1 MAKLSLTYK
10 TEILI
15 VQLLTSDVLSKIK
28 DEMVKPIKYI
38 AENREYP
45 FQRVFNKP
53 LGMIMNTED
62 VLHLSDLNL
71 AEFIREMARWNA
83 ESEIFEQN
91 DLVLTKGPDHSPVTN
106 VAMYLSNVEGHF
118 GADVF
123 DHIQSFYR
131 ARKSGFSIH
140 IRKHADAEIESICHQ
155 EKMLLISDSPGML
168 IDKPF
173 FDKKM
178 LKGIE
183 VRNVTKVSSVVD
195 FASVV
200 IQSYQSL
207 GMPTEI
213 GEKIFA
219 SPERLLRPY
228 NYLVVAYDAD
238 HPVSAAMVTFS
249 HSIAGIYWVGT
260 VSSARCK
267 GLAEICVCAV
277 TNEAFRR
284 GAQFVVLQAS
294 KLGAPVYRRMGFSEF
309 TRYPWYMYF
318 TK

>member
-1 MAKLSLTYK
+1 
-10 TEILI
+10 
-15 VQLLTSDVLSKIK
+15 
-28 DEMVKPIKYI
+28 
-38 AENREYP
+38 
-45 FQRVFNKP
+45 
-53 LGMIMNTED
+53 MIMNTE
-62 VLHLSDLNL
+62 VILNLSDLNL

-83 ESEIFEQN
+83 ESEILEQK
-91 DLVLTKGPDHSPVTN
+91 DLVLTKGPDNSPVTN
-106 VAMYLSNVEGHF
+106 VAICLGKVKEHS

-123 DHIQSFYR
+123 NNIQSFYR
-131 ARKSGFSIH
+131 ERKSGFSIH
-140 IRKHADAEIESICHQ
+140 IRKHANAELEFICKQ
-155 EKMLLISDSPGML
+155 ENMLLISDSPGMV

-173 FDKKM
+173 SGKKI
-178 LKGIE
+178 LEGIE
-183 VRNVTKVSSVVD
+183 VRHVTKVSGVVD

-200 IQSYQSL
+200 IESYQSL
-207 GMPTEI
+207 GMPAEI

-228 NYLVVAYDAD
+228 NYLVVAYDSD
-238 HPVSAAMVTFS
+238 HPVSAAMIIFS

-260 VSSARCK
+260 MSNHRCK
-267 GLAEICVCAV
+267 GLAEVCVRAV

-294 KLGAPVYRRMGFSEF
+294 KFGAPVYKRMGFSEF

>member
-1 MAKLSLTYK
+1 
-10 TEILI
+10 
-15 VQLLTSDVLSKIK
+15 
-28 DEMVKPIKYI
+28 
-38 AENREYP
+38 
-45 FQRVFNKP
+45 
-53 LGMIMNTED
+53 MNTETM
-62 VLHLSDLNL
+62 LHLSDLNL
-71 AEFIREMARWNA
+71 TEFIREMARWNA
-83 ESEIFEQN
+83 ESEIFEQK
-91 DLVLTKGPDHSPVTN
+91 DLVLTKGPDNSPVTN
-106 VAMYLSNVEGHF
+106 VAIWLSNVKEHF

-123 DHIQSFYR
+123 DNIQSFYR
-131 ARKSGFSIH
+131 ERKSGFSIY
-140 IRKHADAEIESICHQ
+140 IRKHANAELESICKQ
-155 EKMLLISDSPGML
+155 EKMLLISDSPGMV

-173 FDKKM
+173 SGKKM
-178 LKGIE
+178 LNGIE
-183 VRNVTKVSSVVD
+183 VRHVTKVSSVVD

-219 SPERLLRPY
+219 SPERLLKPY
-228 NYLVVAYDAD
+228 NYLVAAYDAD
-238 HPVSAAMVTFS
+238 HPVSAAMVIFS

-267 GLAEICVCAV
+267 GLAEVCVRAV

-294 KLGAPVYRRMGFSEF
+294 KFGAPIYKRMGFSEF